1 MSCVLA
7 IESSCDDAGL
17 AVFSSETGL
26 LHESTRSQLGLH
38 RRYGGVVPG
47 LAVREHLRSIPLL
60 LEDLQKN
67 GDRAY
72 LQANGDVTP
81 IDHLAVTTGPGLAA
95 SLAMGLQAAQA
106 LAAAWQK
113 PLRGVHHLRGHLFS
127 AWIPLF
133 EREPASFFSRYPDFL
148 PQLALLVSG
157 GHTLLLELETHWE
170 LRVLAATVD
179 DAAGEALDKGA
190 KLLGLPYPGGPEIEK
205 KALEGNPQA
214 YDFPKAFTKAEDR
227 KFSFSGLKTSLR
239 YRLEKIP
246 DEAFP
251 SQLADLCASYQK
263 AVVDTLCLKTRQV
276 LLEKRFTS
284 LALSG
289 GVAANGL
296 LQAEMAA
303 LAREFSIPLLR
314 PHPRHTGDNAAMI
327 AFAALVD
334 PAHTQASPALEPYW
348 KL

>member
-17 AVFSSETGL
+17 AVFSSEAGIL
-26 LHESTRSQLGLH
+26 YESTQSQLNLH

-47 LAVREHLRSIPLL
+47 LAAREHLRSIPLL
-60 LEDLQKN
+60 LEDLRESRNMVSQ
-67 GDRAY
+67 GSR
-72 LQANGDVTP
+72 DVAE
-81 IDHLAVTTGPGLAA
+81 INRLAVTTGPGLAA

-106 LAAAWQK
+106 LAAAGQK
-113 PLRGVHHLRGHLFS
+113 PLQGVHHLRGHLLS

-133 EREPASFFSRYPDFL
+133 EREPASFHSRYSDFL

-157 GHTLLLELETHWE
+157 GHTLLLELEAHWE

-190 KLLGLPYPGGPEIEK
+190 KLLGLPYPGGPEIEQE
-205 KALEGNPQA
+205 ALGGNPHT
-214 YDFPKAFTKAEDR
+214 YDFPKAFVKAEDR

-239 YRLEKIP
+239 YLLEKIP
-246 DEAFP
+246 NEAFP
-251 SQLADLCASYQK
+251 SQRADLCASYQK
-263 AVVDTLCLKTRQV
+263 TVVDTLCLKTRQM
-276 LLEKRFTS
+276 LLEKRFAS
-284 LALSG
+284 LGLSG

-296 LQAEMAA
+296 LRAELEA

-314 PHPRHTGDNAAMI
+314 PHPRHAGDNAAMI
-327 AFAALVD
+327 AFAALMD
-334 PAHTQASPALEPYW
+334 PKHTQASPALEPSW
-348 KL
+348 RL

>member
-1 MSCVLA
+1 MTCVLA

-17 AVFSSETGL
+17 AVFSSATGIL
-26 LHESTRSQLGLH
+26 YESTQSQLNLH

-60 LEDLQKN
+60 LENLQESRN
-67 GDRAY
+67 LAE
-72 LQANGDVTP
+72 
-81 IDHLAVTTGPGLAA
+81 IDCLAVTTGPGLAA
-95 SLAMGLQAAQA
+95 SLSMGIQAAQA

-113 PLRGVHHLRGHLFS
+113 PLHGVHHLRGHLLS

-133 EREPASFFSRYPDFL
+133 EKEPATFLSRYPNFL

-157 GHTLLLELETHWE
+157 GHTLLLELDAHWSVQ
-170 LRVLAATVD
+170 VLAATVD

-205 KALEGNPQA
+205 KAFGANPHA
-214 YDFPKAFTKAEDR
+214 YDFPRAFAKAEDR

-239 YRLEKIP
+239 YLLEKIP
-246 DEAFP
+246 DENFP
-251 SQLADLCASYQK
+251 AQQADLCASYQK
-263 AVVDTLCLKTRQV
+263 TVVETLCHKTRQV
-276 LLEKRFTS
+276 FSEKRFAS

-296 LQAEMAA
+296 LRAEMEA
-303 LAREFSIPLLR
+303 LAREFSIPLLQ
-314 PHPRHTGDNAAMI
+314 PYLRHAGDNAAMI

-334 PAHTQASPALEPYW
+334 PSHTQASPLLEASW
-348 KL
+348 RL